1 MSRWQYPYSDEI
13 VTGHAHLDMDASRP
27 WNISSEVTQELGS
40 PRNDLW
46 LSPLSIWELVLL
58 VEKRHLDLNADMA
71 EWVQQSMKDL
81 DLQEA
86 PFTSAVAHELR
97 FTLLGYRD
105 PGDRFL
111 VATAKVYDLT
121 LVTADQRLL
130 QIPGL
135 PILANR

>member
-1 MSRWQYPYSDEI
+1 
-13 VTGHAHLDMDASRP
+13 
-27 WNISSEVTQELGS
+27 
-40 PRNDLW
+40 
-46 LSPLSIWELVLL
+46 
-58 VEKRHLDLNADMA
+58 
-71 EWVQQSMKDL
+71 MKDL
-81 DLQEA
+81 DLQGT

-97 FTLLGYRD
+97 FALLGYRD
-105 PGDRFL
+105 PSDRFL